1 MTNEYENFIK
11 TEKNKANNS
20 LKNLSDYKT
29 LHDLKDEISSHVDWF
44 NDRSLETV
52 LSYSH
57 KFNPEQS
64 QLCCC
69 IQNRAY
75 DHEEIEVI
83 AYESSSA
90 NSWIVNSSFI
100 KGPPKNALSE
110 SVYELDEI
118 NSLREFTA
126 CIRNLLM
133 DILVDEKTGV
143 RS

>member
-1 MTNEYENFIK
+1 MTNEYEKFIK

-20 LKNLSDYKT
+20 VKNLSDYKT

-64 QLCCC
+64 QLSCL

-75 DHEEIEVI
+75 DYEEIEVI
-83 AYESSSA
+83 AYESRSTNA
-90 NSWIVNSSFI
+90 WALNSSFI
-100 KGPPKNALSE
+100 KGCPADALSE
-110 SVYELDEI
+110 NVYVLDDI
-118 NSLREFTA
+118 NSLKEFTA
-126 CIRNLLM
+126 SIRNLLM

>member
-20 LKNLSDYKT
+20 VKNLSDYKT

-52 LSYSH
+52 LSFSH

-64 QLCCC
+64 QLSCL

-75 DHEEIEVI
+75 DYEEIEVI
-83 AYESSSA
+83 AYESGSTNA
-90 NSWIVNSSFI
+90 WALNSSFI
-100 KGPPKNALSE
+100 KGCPADALSE
-110 SVYELDEI
+110 NVYVLDDI
-118 NSLREFTA
+118 NSLKEFTA
-126 CIRNLLM
+126 SIRNLLM

>member
-20 LKNLSDYKT
+20 VKNLSDYKT

-52 LSYSH
+52 LSFSH

-64 QLCCC
+64 QLSCL

-75 DHEEIEVI
+75 DYEEIEVI
-83 AYESSSA
+83 AYESRSTNA
-90 NSWIVNSSFI
+90 WALNSSFI
-100 KGPPKNALSE
+100 KSCPADALSE
-110 SVYELDEI
+110 NVYVLDDI
-118 NSLREFTA
+118 NSLKEFTA
-126 CIRNLLM
+126 SIRNLLM